1 VCTRQDLHAFG
12 FRNDLSR
19 APQKNKKRLP
29 AAATN
34 VDGSSSEDDAVDESR
49 DFISRES
56 SSESAAEFGPLEL
69 RDLCRMCLHK
79 IAFYEPG
86 LVYSPAAAKAIAQRV
101 CIHDEIASGTL
112 IQQAL
117 SKLYMVASDY
127 TWNHMVISSINDFL
141 RMLMAIP
148 DGLQSQRF
156 LTILASPQCG
166 LAYVIAMEK
175 YVSISCAHLLL
186 LLLLDHLFTAVCD
199 VVV

>member
-1 VCTRQDLHAFG
+1 MLLVDGQDLHAFG

-29 AAATN
+29 AATTATATN
-34 VDGSSSEDDAVDESR
+34 VDGSSSDDDAVDESR

-69 RDLCRMCLHK
+69 RDLCRLCLYK

-101 CIHDEIASGTL
+101 CIHDEVASSTL

-117 SKLYMVASDY
+117 SKLYMVALDY

-156 LTILASPQCG
+156 LAVLASPQCG

-175 YVSISCAHLLL
+175 YVVIVLNVTLIG
-186 LLLLDHLFTAVCD
+186 
-199 VVV
+199 